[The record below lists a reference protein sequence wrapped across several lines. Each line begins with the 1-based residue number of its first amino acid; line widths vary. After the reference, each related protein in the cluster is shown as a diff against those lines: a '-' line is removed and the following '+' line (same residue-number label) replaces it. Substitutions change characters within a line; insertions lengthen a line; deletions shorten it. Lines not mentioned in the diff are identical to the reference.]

1 MPRGLPAVGALDLR
15 SLSVIGGHIARQEHP
30 KGPGSDG
37 ASPYLPNRARAR
49 ARARPRSLIVPVK
62 ASQRGH
68 VITRSPGSDGASPYL
83 SAQPHL
89 L

>member
-37 ASPYLPNRARAR
+37 ASPYLPNGARAR
-49 ARARPRSLIVPVK
+49 PRPRSLIVAGQGESKGSCHNP
-62 ASQRGH
+62 G
-68 VITRSPGSDGASPYL
+68 SPGSDGASPYL